1 MRKST
6 PKKAGKSPAARKR
19 AVRTKKSA
27 PSGLQSRDARKKRG
41 RRPDVPM
48 DRTPV
53 VPETRSQG
61 TGDTAIVP
69 LGRARVPADVLDA
82 VKAAASKKANHIALL
97 DLRKAA
103 GFTDFFVLAT
113 GGNARQIRAIAEAV
127 EEALG
132 ARRVKPSHTEGYERT
147 EWILLDYFDFVVH
160 VFSAETRRFYGLER
174 LWGSAT
180 PIDISSLVD
189 APAPTA

>member
-6 PKKAGKSPAARKR
+6 SSKSAKSPAARKR
-19 AVRTKKSA
+19 AAKKA
-27 PSGLQSRDARKKRG
+27 AAKKRSAAT
-41 RRPDVPM
+41 RPDVPI
-48 DRTPV
+48 DRVPV
-53 VPETRSQG
+53 VPETRSVG
-61 TGDTAIVP
+61 SGDTTVI
-69 LGRARVPADVLDA
+69 PASKAGLPKDVVEA
-82 VKAAASKKANHIALL
+82 VKAAASKKADHIALL

-103 GFTDFFVLAT
+103 GFTDFFLVAT

-132 ARRVKPSHTEGYERT
+132 ARKVKPSHTEGYERT

-189 APAPTA
+189 APAPKA

>member
-6 PKKAGKSPAARKR
+6 SKKKVTKSAAARKR
-19 AVRTKKSA
+19 AAKA
-27 PSGLQSRDARKKRG
+27 AGLRKRG
-41 RRPDVPM
+41 AGNRPDIPF
-48 DRTPV
+48 DRVPV
-53 VPETRSQG
+53 VPETRAAG
-61 TGDTAIVP
+61 AIDTTM
-69 LGRARVPADVLDA
+69 VPAAKAGLPREVVA
-82 VKAAASKKANHIALL
+82 AIEAAADKKANQIALL

-113 GGNARQIRAIAEAV
+113 GANARQIRAIAEGV
-127 EEALG
+127 EEALS

-174 LWGSAT
+174 LWGSAI
-180 PIDISSLVD
+180 PIDISGLVEPS
-189 APAPTA
+189 APARP

>member
-6 PKKAGKSPAARKR
+6 SKRTTKSPAARKR
-19 AVRTKKSA
+19 AAAKA
-27 PSGLQSRDARKKRG
+27 GARKRAAAT
-41 RRPDVPM
+41 RPDVPV
-48 DRTPV
+48 DRVPI
-53 VPETRSQG
+53 VPETRAAGS
-61 TGDTAIVP
+61 GDTTMVP
-69 LGRARVPADVLDA
+69 LAKAGLPADVIDA
-82 VKAAASKKANHIALL
+82 VKAAAAKKADHVTLL

-103 GFTDFFVLAT
+103 GFTDFFVVAT
-113 GGNARQIRAIAEAV
+113 GNNARQIRAIAEAV

-132 ARRVKPSHTEGYERT
+132 QRRVKPSHTEGYERT

-174 LWGSAT
+174 LWGSAI

-189 APAPTA
+189 LPAPKA

>member
-6 PKKAGKSPAARKR
+6 AKRAKTSPAARKR
-19 AVRTKKSA
+19 AAKKTS
-27 PSGLQSRDARKKRG
+27 ARKRAAST
-41 RRPDVPM
+41 RPEVPF
-48 DRTPV
+48 DRVPV
-53 VPETRSQG
+53 VPETRTS
-61 TGDTAIVP
+61 A
-69 LGRARVPADVLDA
+69 PADTTMISAAKAKLPLDVVEA
-82 VKAAASKKANHIALL
+82 VKAAASKKADHIALL

-103 GFTDFFVLAT
+103 GFTDFFLLAT

-132 ARRVKPSHTEGYERT
+132 ARRVKPSHTEGYDRT
-147 EWILLDYFDFVVH
+147 GWILLDYFDFVVH

-174 LWGSAT
+174 LWGSAI

-189 APAPTA
+189 LPAPASKA